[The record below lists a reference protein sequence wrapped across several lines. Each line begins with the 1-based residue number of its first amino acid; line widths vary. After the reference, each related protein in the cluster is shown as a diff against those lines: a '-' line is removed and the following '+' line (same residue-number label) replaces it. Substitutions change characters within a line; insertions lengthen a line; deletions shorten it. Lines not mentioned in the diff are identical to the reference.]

1 MEWKSGSAAHDWES
15 VAKRDNL
22 NFLQTELLNLEQAIH
37 DIHIELQRI
46 RRKEE
51 EMRDLNGA
59 DWSTLCMT
67 WVVGPTQM
75 ELLRELLP
83 FHCFYLFSQYR
94 LHAESTNARVA
105 WLSVGALFI
114 CLGLCG
120 WQLSYLQKFF
130 KRKKL
135 L

>member
-1 MEWKSGSAAHDWES
+1 MF
-15 VAKRDNL
+15 N
-22 NFLQTELLNLEQAIH
+22 
-37 DIHIELQRI
+37 
-46 RRKEE
+46 
-51 EMRDLNGA
+51 
-59 DWSTLCMT
+59 T
-67 WVVGPTQM
+67 WVVGPTKM
-75 ELLRELLP
+75 ELLRELLL
-83 FHCFYLFSQYR
+83 FYCLYLSSQFR
-94 LHAESTNARVA
+94 SHAESTNARVA

>member
-1 MEWKSGSAAHDWES
+1 MLHTCPPRCSTADFQAAQRTRIRVEWKSGSAAHDWES

-59 DWSTLCMT
+59 DWRTA
-67 WVVGPTQM
+67 V
-75 ELLRELLP
+75 
-83 FHCFYLFSQYR
+83 Y
-94 LHAESTNARVA
+94 N
-105 WLSVGALFI
+105 
-114 CLGLCG
+114 LGG
-120 WQLSYLQKFF
+120 WANTTGTAA
-130 KRKKL
+130 
-135 L
+135 